1 MWKWEFETGIPRNGG
16 KRKFPLTPVLDTTFS
31 NHSEMI
37 QNIHN
42 RSLAH
47 TVLVPSHDLADPGHR
62 ISRHKLDLA
71 TRIIILES

>member
-1 MWKWEFETGIPRNGG
+1 MSILAFLIIIIITAII
-16 KRKFPLTPVLDTTFS
+16 TTT
-31 NHSEMI
+31 I
-37 QNIHN
+37 ITIIVIIIIII

-71 TRIIILES
+71 TRKVIILL